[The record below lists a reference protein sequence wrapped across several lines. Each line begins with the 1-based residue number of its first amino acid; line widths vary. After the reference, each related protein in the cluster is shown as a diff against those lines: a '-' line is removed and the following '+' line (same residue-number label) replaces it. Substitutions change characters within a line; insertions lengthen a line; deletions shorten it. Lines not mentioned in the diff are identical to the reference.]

1 MPLADELEKD
11 GFVMRMNSWC
21 KERTGKT
28 LQELDII
35 IEQEVAFPVNKDEL
49 SKLVTLHD

>member
-1 MPLADELEKD
+1 
-11 GFVMRMNSWC
+11 MNSWC

-49 SKLVTLHD
+49 SKLVALHD